1 MYFVHPQL
9 KFNLT
14 NLLNLFFCFLKKSK
28 EEELLKNIKEM
39 FPEREIYFTDMGRS
53 AFRLI
58 IEKFNLQNSEILFPA
73 FICDIFYPL
82 FKKYNLSPVFLDINL
97 KTFNIKPEE
106 IEKKIT
112 KKTKAILVCH
122 TYGFPADLRKI
133 LPLAKKYNL
142 LVIEDCTHSF
152 GAKYDGKFLGNF
164 GEASFFS
171 LYKLFPTLRGGMA
184 VIKTQKSKVKNQKSS
199 FQGSPFRWKRN
210 GTVVKSQNYLKETHF
225 SFRDFL
231 SLLNCFSFFS
241 FLFKK
246 YGAKIAPKYVREEK
260 LSEIGGL
267 NRVSLNIF
275 SWQMRNFEKIL
286 EKRRELGLIFQE
298 ELKKLG
304 FEVQES
310 KNNIFTFLSAQVPKN
325 IDRDKFVIGLRKKG
339 VFLTRIWKDPIILN
353 PEVQKEYDINPEEFP
368 ETLQAAKRIV
378 NFPLQNFY
386 TKKEIK
392 NLIEKIKTAIRR

>member
-14 NLLNLFFCFLKKSK
+14 NLLNLFFCFLKKNK
-28 EEELLKNIKEM
+28 EKELLKNIKEM

-122 TYGFPADLRKI
+122 TYGLPADLRKI

-142 LVIEDCTHSF
+142 LVIEDCAHSF

-184 VIKTQKSKVKNQKSS
+184 IIKTQKSK
-199 FQGSPFRWKRN
+199 
-210 GTVVKSQNYLKETHF
+210 VKSQNYLKETHF
-225 SFRDFL
+225 SLRDFL

-267 NRVSLNIF
+267 N
-275 SWQMRNFEKIL
+275 
-286 EKRRELGLIFQE
+286 
-298 ELKKLG
+298 
-304 FEVQES
+304 
-310 KNNIFTFLSAQVPKN
+310 
-325 IDRDKFVIGLRKKG
+325 
-339 VFLTRIWKDPIILN
+339 
-353 PEVQKEYDINPEEFP
+353 
-368 ETLQAAKRIV
+368 
-378 NFPLQNFY
+378 
-386 TKKEIK
+386 
-392 NLIEKIKTAIRR
+392 

>member
-14 NLLNLFFCFLKKSK
+14 NLLNLFFCFLKKNK

-112 KKTKAILVCH
+112 KKTKAILICH
-122 TYGFPADLRKI
+122 TYGLPADLRKI
-133 LPLAKKYNL
+133 LPLVKKYNL
-142 LVIEDCTHSF
+142 LVIEDCAHSF

-184 VIKTQKSKVKNQKSS
+184 IIKTQKSK
-199 FQGSPFRWKRN
+199 
-210 GTVVKSQNYLKETHF
+210 VKSQNYLKETHF
-225 SFRDFL
+225 SLRDFL

-275 SWQMRNFEKIL
+275 SWQMRNFEEIL
-286 EKRRELGLIFQE
+286 EKRKELGLIFQE

-310 KNNIFTFLSAQVPKN
+310 KNNIFTFLSALVPKN
-325 IDRDKFVIGLRKKG
+325 IDRNNFVIGLRKKG

-353 PEVQKEYDINPEEFP
+353 PEAQKEYNINPEKFP
-368 ETLQAAKRIV
+368 NTLQIAKRIV

-386 TKKEIK
+386 TKKEIEK
-392 NLIEKIKTAIRR
+392 LIEKIKTAIKS